1 MSDLSTMLRKM
12 SREQFGQILIE
23 EDFLRSLFPEFLR
36 FEETNSKTIEINVI
50 NCYNVSEVKL

>member
-1 MSDLSTMLRKM
+1 MLRKM
-12 SREQFGQILIE
+12 SRERFGQILIE

-36 FEETNSKTIEINVI
+36 FEETNSKTIEISVI

>member
-1 MSDLSTMLRKM
+1 MLRKM
-12 SREQFGQILIE
+12 SRERFGQILIE

-36 FEETNSKTIEINVI
+36 LEETNCKTIEISVI